1 MIDWFPSTA
10 LESADADPA
19 RGLARWH
26 GVLNLRRVARA
37 LDAKHPATTGHSERV
52 AELAGR
58 IAMDLGWLDW
68 RVDQLRETGRVHD
81 VGKVCI
87 PEPVL
92 MTPGPLTPGEYEVV
106 KTHAALG
113 AQVVATV
120 LSRRQVSWVRHH
132 HERWDGRGYP
142 DGLREEEI
150 PVGSAILA
158 VADAWDAM
166 THRAWAG
173 EALDE
178 AEAVEECRRESG
190 AQFAPWA
197 VTALERVVG
206 GLPPEL
212 AGVRAIAPLQLIPAA

>member
-1 MIDWFPSTA
+1 
-10 LESADADPA
+10 
-19 RGLARWH
+19 
-26 GVLNLRRVARA
+26 
-37 LDAKHPATTGHSERV
+37 
-52 AELAGR
+52 
-58 IAMDLGWLDW
+58 
-68 RVDQLRETGRVHD
+68 

-87 PEPVL
+87 PESVL
-92 MTPGPLTPGEYEVV
+92 LAPGPLTPGEYEVV

-120 LSRRQVSWVRHH
+120 LASRQVSWVRHH

-142 DGLREEEI
+142 DGLYEEEI
-150 PVGSAILA
+150 PEGSAILA

-173 EALDE
+173 EALTEPE
-178 AEAVEECRRESG
+178 AIDECRCESG

-197 VTALERVVG
+197 VDALERVVG

-212 AGVRAIAPLQLIPAA
+212 AGVRAIAPLQLIPA